1 MLRIG
6 VIGCGP
12 WGKNYV
18 RTFNERPGARV
29 LRAADLVR
37 TNLDFLV
44 ERDPQLAVSRE
55 YGDVLTDPRI
65 DAVVVATP
73 AATHFEIAREAIAHG
88 KHLIVEKPLALD
100 VAECEELTRR
110 AVERGVVLMVGH
122 TFLFNDSVVKIKE
135 LLESGDTG
143 AVYYLT
149 ARRNH
154 LGKIREDVSVLW
166 DLPAHDISIFSYLL
180 GEEPAAVSAVGG
192 CYLREG
198 REDVTFLTLRYP
210 GGAVGH
216 VQTSWIDASKIRE
229 IVVITGRRR
238 IEFDDLDPLE
248 SVRVYEKGITAERD
262 VESFG
267 EFNYR
272 LRDGDILS
280 PRIER
285 REPLRNLCQHF
296 LDCVSEAKPPRADGT
311 NGTNVVRVLKAAEAS
326 LARRGA
332 EVPVSAQ
339 AAERREGSR

>member
-1 MLRIG
+1 LSRVLRIG
-6 VIGCGP
+6 VIGCGH

-18 RTFNERPGARV
+18 RTFSDRPGSRV
-29 LRAADLVR
+29 VRAADLVR
-37 TNLDFLV
+37 SNLDFLAA
-44 ERDPQLAVSRE
+44 RDTALVVTEDYRQLLSDP
-55 YGDVLTDPRI
+55 DV

-73 AATHFEIAREAIAHG
+73 AATHFPIAKDSIEAG

-100 VAECEELTRR
+100 VGECEDLTEL
-110 AVERGVVLMVGH
+110 ADKRGVVLMVGH
-122 TFLFNDSVVKIKE
+122 TFLFNDSVHKVRE
-135 LLESGDTG
+135 LVQAEASGE
-143 AVYYLT
+143 VYYLT

-166 DLPAHDISIFSYLL
+166 DLPAHDISIFSFLL
-180 GEEPAAVSAVGG
+180 GQEPRTVSAVGG
-192 CYLREG
+192 CYLRQG
-198 REDVTFLTLRYP
+198 REDVTFLTLRYA

-229 IVVITGRRR
+229 LVVITGHRR

-248 SVRVYEKGITAERD
+248 SVRVFEKGITAERD

-296 LDCVSEAKPPRADGT
+296 LDCVADGERPLADGA

-326 LARRGA
+326 LAQRGI
-332 EVPVSAQ
+332 EITV
-339 AAERREGSR
+339 